1 VTYGF
6 VLESYIREG
15 KSPQGSRQ
23 DKYFKGISFLII
35 DNKSVSYEFMTGLD
49 LVPLIQEHERAMGFY
64 GMVFGEKSLRLF
76 APEDALQ
83 FTTFWADSNGK
94 YNVNLFYCSCNSL
107 NFKGHRLKHR
117 DQNQRRSTKS
127 SLTKQSHAH
136 PAK

>member
-6 VLESYIREG
+6 VLESYIGEG

-23 DKYFKGISFLII
+23 DKYFKGISFVIA
-35 DNKSVSYEFMTGLD
+35 DRNPVSYELMTGLD

-64 GMVFGEKSLRLF
+64 GMAFGEKSLRLF
-76 APEDALQ
+76 APDDALQ

-94 YNVNLFYCSCNSL
+94 NNTNFLFWSFNSL
-107 NFKGHRLKHR
+107 NPKGHCLKHR
-117 DQNQRRSTKS
+117 HQNPRRSTKS
-127 SLTKQSHAH
+127 SLTKQSHAF